1 MTESTTLYCKAPCD
15 NAGSI
20 RKRLGLLN
28 PTEIIG
34 ELDSNWTKIK
44 CVTNLGN
51 VQFARQF
58 FVAQA
63 DYFTKLRWKTIVKV
77 QAKAETNPDA
87 ASKVESH
94 LTVTEAIIGIVA
106 DPGFD
111 QIDKLPELIGF
122 LAMEFDALIFNG
134 SDFMDYRGNTIFSV

>member
-1 MTESTTLYCKAPCD
+1 M
-15 NAGSI
+15 
-20 RKRLGLLN
+20 N
-28 PTEIIG
+28 PSEIIG

-44 CVTNLGN
+44 CVTNVGN

-63 DYFTKLRWKTIVKV
+63 DSFTKLRWKTIVKV

-87 ASKVESH
+87 ASKVKSH